1 MDVTKKIII
10 SMIAAMTLGV
20 IVNLF
25 LIDFTFIGAIISL
38 ADIVGQIF
46 LACLQLVVIPL
57 VLFSILSAI
66 FNINAGSALGKIGIK
81 AIVGYI
87 STTIIAVIIGLAFAT
102 LFSPG
107 QGSILEMPTGST
119 DVVIAPNFANVF
131 INFFPKNPFSALAS
145 GNIIQVIT
153 MAIIFGFALRSLGDK
168 VTQIKVLID
177 QLNTLVF
184 EVVDWIIMI
193 SPMGVF
199 CLIFITFSLQ
209 GFSVFIP
216 LLGYVSVV
224 IASLFFHALFTYGT
238 ILTVFKLSPIQYL
251 KNMRTPML
259 FGFSTASSAATI
271 PLTLKALREN
281 CGVDRSVSS
290 FVVPIGATINM
301 DGTAIMQGVATV
313 FISNLYGID
322 LSILDYLMVVITAT
336 LASIGTASVPSAGLI
351 MLTMVLSQVGLPVE
365 GIALIIGID
374 RLLDMIRTSINVSGD
389 GVISCII
396 AKSEGLLNTNQF
408 NVKR

>member
-20 IVNLF
+20 VVNLL
-25 LIDFTFIGAIISL
+25 LIDLAFIGVIISL

-66 FNINAGSALGKIGIK
+66 FNINEGPALGKISVK

-107 QGSILEMPTGST
+107 QGSMLEMPAGST
-119 DVVIAPNFANVF
+119 DVVTAPNFADVF
-131 INFFPKNPFSALAS
+131 VNFFPKNPFSALAS
-145 GNIIQVIT
+145 GNIIQVII

-168 VTQIKVLID
+168 VAQVKALID
-177 QLNTLVF
+177 QLNVLVF
-184 EVVDWIIMI
+184 AVVDWVIKV
-193 SPMGVF
+193 SPIGVF
-199 CLIFITFSLQ
+199 SLIFVTFSLQ
-209 GFSVFIP
+209 GFSIFIP

-224 IASLFFHALFTYGT
+224 ISSLFFHAFFTYGI
-238 ILTVFKLSPIQYL
+238 ILTVFKLSPIQYFR
-251 KNMRTPML
+251 NMRTPML

-281 CGVDRSVSS
+281 CGVDPAVSS

-322 LSILDYLMVVITAT
+322 LTIVDYSLIVITAT

-396 AKSEGLLNTNQF
+396 AKSEGLLDTHQF